1 MTAQKRNAKV
11 RAIEAKLA
19 ALSELKEAQALV
31 QQKQQALI
39 AKLLADNPK
48 AQKKYDLLQAQ
59 IESNAEMIED
69 GTADVKDAVL
79 VLGETVKG
87 EKLQAVWSKG
97 KTSWNTNQ
105 LLGFAKA
112 HKEILEM
119 KTDGG
124 PSISIRKV
132 KVSD

>member
-31 QQKQQALI
+31 QDKQRKLI
-39 AKLLADNPK
+39 AKLLAENPK
-48 AQKKYDLLQAQ
+48 AQKKYDILQVQ

-69 GTADVKDAVL
+69 ATVDVKDAVL

-87 EKLQAVWSKG
+87 ERLQAVWSKG
-97 KTSWNTNQ
+97 KTSWNTDQ
-105 LLGFAKA
+105 LLGFAKV
-112 HKEILEM
+112 HKKILEM
-119 KTDGG
+119 RDLGD

-132 KVSD
+132 KSND